1 MTIQSFLCALLP
13 ALLLAAPLCAAEP
26 LTAAEIVRNDTT
38 EETIQPPQTRA
49 QAQNEETRDWSR
61 SVVSPVPWLTVEDHV
76 LTVYDESG
84 SKVFCGVYPSLRL
97 VEDDAS
103 PLAKALIAWNAE
115 IGTSAWH
122 NPVRRESEAARAER
136 GTLPFAYSDIT
147 PITAWGRV
155 DERVISFFMKG
166 SSYAG
171 GFHDIPHISAY
182 TFDCA
187 RGRRIALGE
196 IVTDREQLITA
207 IAAAFEAQYPGR
219 SQREDF
225 PRGIREALL
234 MQHPADQGLTSFY
247 WYIAADGSLIIYYP
261 VSALTSYA
269 AGDFALTIT
278 PEEAPE
284 LFTAAYAMM

>member
-13 ALLLAAPLCAAEP
+13 ALLLAAPLCVAEP

-49 QAQNEETRDWSR
+49 QAQNEEMRDWSR

-122 NPVRRESEAARAER
+122 TPCAAKVRRHAQNAARS
-136 GTLPFAYSDIT
+136 PSPT
-147 PITAWGRV
+147 PTSR
-155 DERVISFFMKG
+155 RSRH
-166 SSYAG
+166 G
-171 GFHDIPHISAY
+171 GASMS
-182 TFDCA
+182 
-187 RGRRIALGE
+187 G
-196 IVTDREQLITA
+196 
-207 IAAAFEAQYPGR
+207 
-219 SQREDF
+219 
-225 PRGIREALL
+225 
-234 MQHPADQGLTSFY
+234 
-247 WYIAADGSLIIYYP
+247 
-261 VSALTSYA
+261 
-269 AGDFALTIT
+269 
-278 PEEAPE
+278 
-284 LFTAAYAMM
+284 

>member
-122 NPVRRESEAARAER
+122 SPVRRESEAARAER
-136 GTLPFAYSDIT
+136 GTLHFAYSDIT

-171 GFHDIPHISAY
+171 GFHDIPHIEAY

-187 RGRRIALGE
+187 RGRQIALDE
-196 IVTDREQLITA
+196 IVTDRTALIDA
-207 IAAAFEAQYPGR
+207 VAAAFCTQYPNAP
-219 SQREDF
+219 QEDF

-261 VSALTSYA
+261 VSTLTSYT
-269 AGDFALTIT
+269 AGDFSLTIT
-278 PEEAPE
+278 REDAPN
-284 LFTAAYAMM
+284 LFRNR